1 MDGLTTFQRFALI
14 LVRTVIG
21 WHFLYEGLYKL
32 MLPAWTRDGARLA
45 AWSAKGY
52 LNVSTGPLAP
62 MMQRL
67 ADSSLAPWIDILVPV
82 GLTLVGLSLMLGLF
96 TQLGCWGAIAFLAM
110 FYASMPPTTGL
121 QLVGAEG
128 AYLFVNKNLVEL
140 AAVVVILSF
149 KTGRIAGLDQLVR
162 LRRRPESMAG
172 VPVTV
177 QE

>member
-1 MDGLTTFQRFALI
+1 MDGLTTFQRVALI

-32 MLPAWTRDGARLA
+32 MLPGWTRDGARLA

-62 MMQRL
+62 MLHRL
-67 ADSSLAPWIDILVPV
+67 ADSSLAPWIDIFVPV
-82 GLTLVGLSLMLGLF
+82 GLTLVGISLMLGLF
-96 TQLGCWGAIAFLAM
+96 TQLGCWGAIGFLVM
-110 FYASMPPTTGL
+110 FYASMPPTSGL
-121 QLVGAEG
+121 QVPGAEG
-128 AYLFVNKNLVEL
+128 AYLLVNKNLVEL
-140 AAVVVILSF
+140 VAVLVVLSF
-149 KTGRIAGLDQLVR
+149 RTGRIAGLDTLLR
-162 LRRRPESMAG
+162 FRRRRQSVGG